1 MGCTGVAAAGVDAV
15 GTMWERIRQPR
26 PAYPRPL
33 PLSLSSGTGSEGSEG
48 RAIEVGPSRFG
59 TCVCALGPV
68 NCPRPNL
75 FAPNCYLELKLT
87 FFPCSPRPSML
98 RPARCLSR
106 LYCLHAPLRSSH
118 DGASFCPFSCQH
130 LVKPAAARNRMCVR
144 DPAPERGG

>member
-1 MGCTGVAAAGVDAV
+1 MRCTGSGCGGCGCGRDDV
-15 GTMWERIRQPR
+15 GADSSA
-26 PAYPRPL
+26 PACI
-33 PLSLSSGTGSEGSEG
+33 SSASSSVSVVWDGSEGSEG

-75 FAPNCYLELKLT
+75 FAPNCCLELKLT
-87 FFPCSPRPSML
+87 FFPCSPWPSML